1 MVDTIFRVVLL
12 KILLSHTL
20 AHLVSSSL
28 GKDDDR
34 CVVVE
39 VSIVLRCFTLY
50 VYDATHSQFSR
61 GSNATLFTIFTLFT
75 SCSTRVKLVNGVI
88 SFSTS
93 LLTNS
98 VAIGV
103 IYPFI
108 LPYDFYPVEIVHCY
122 FYFSATMMLSKE
134 L

>member
-39 VSIVLRCFTLY
+39 VSIVLR
-50 VYDATHSQFSR
+50 
-61 GSNATLFTIFTLFT
+61 
-75 SCSTRVKLVNGVI
+75 
-88 SFSTS
+88 
-93 LLTNS
+93 
-98 VAIGV
+98 
-103 IYPFI
+103 
-108 LPYDFYPVEIVHCY
+108 
-122 FYFSATMMLSKE
+122 
-134 L
+134 